1 MDLMISQMMQMQRD
15 LFDAQGRKWAPMEPE
30 YGGEFILYM
39 VEEIGEVISIWKKKG
54 ERAIVDD
61 PSVRSAFL
69 EEMAD
74 VLMYYN
80 EVLLRFHVTPEE
92 ISQAYQDK
100 HDRNMTRN
108 YQKQYEEMLTD
119 GKN

>member
-1 MDLMISQMMQMQRD
+1 MDLSISQMLQLQKE
-15 LFDAQGRKWAPMEPE
+15 LFEAHGKKWSPMEPE

-61 PSVRSAFL
+61 PAVREAFL

-74 VLMYYN
+74 VLMYYH
-80 EVLLRFHVTPEE
+80 EVLLRFHVTHEE
-92 ISQAYQDK
+92 ISGAYQKK

-108 YQKQYEEMLTD
+108 YQKQYEEMLKD
-119 GKN
+119 GEE

>member
-30 YGGEFILYM
+30 YGGEFFLYM